1 MRALPFR
8 LPSAFFV
15 ALLSA
20 CATAPDSPDTPT
32 PVSDRDTGLILE
44 EPKPRR
50 AVPVFQIQNE
60 LGMNRSAQDLGFAEK
75 LFNACNYG
83 IPGAGCER
91 MLNVVHFQL
100 MCRDSEGTVST
111 VPLALRPIVAP
122 YITWSVAGQSGST
135 RTDRNGFGQF
145 AFISGRTVKEKRLIL
160 RKGRQYVGLTVS
172 EITKLVLPKN
182 WCGRS

>member
-1 MRALPFR
+1 MGVMR
-8 LPSAFFV
+8 SS
-15 ALLSA
+15 LLRIFPVLFLAA
-20 CATAPDSPDTPT
+20 CATAPDAPDIGGPA
-32 PVSDRDTGLILE
+32 PSGPILE
-44 EPKPRR
+44 EPKPRQ
-50 AVPVFQIQNE
+50 AVPVFQIQSE
-60 LGMNRSAQDLGFAEK
+60 LGMNREAQDLGFAEK

-100 MCRDSEGTVST
+100 MCRDSEGTVSN
-111 VPLALRPIVAP
+111 VPLSLRPIVAP

-145 AFISGRTVKEKRLIL
+145 AFISGRTVKEKRLVL

-182 WCGRS
+182 WCGRT